1 VPTDNNKDSPG
12 LNPRNGN
19 TLRRNR
25 DFGLLFG
32 AQCISLLGSGVT
44 TVGLALF
51 AYQLTG
57 GVSATAVIG
66 NALTLRILAF
76 LLFSQP
82 AGVIADRVSK
92 KRILIAADVVRFA
105 LLALFPFITSVWQI
119 YALIFAIN
127 AVTAFFTPTYESSIP
142 EIVAGE
148 QYVKALSLSRVAT
161 DVEAVAAPAL
171 AGLLVALLGLR
182 WVFWF
187 DAFTYLV
194 SASLVAVTVM
204 PYVKRKL
211 PKISLRS
218 FLTELTT
225 GTRILLREPSLRQ
238 ALTLSI
244 AEATAGAAA
253 IVATVSYVRDVLGY
267 GETAFAFVMAG
278 VGFGSSLT
286 ALALGRATGR
296 YEKDARDRSVLHGR
310 RHKWTSRALLG
321 GGLVLGLVLLP
332 DILKPPL
339 LIFSFLWILNGAG
352 QALIAIPSS
361 TLLAEHTIEGERGR
375 AYAAHFALTHL
386 FWLVSYPAIGHASAK
401 WGSPFTFSGAG
412 MICLLVTVIAMLLG
426 YGQREAH
433 THQSLAM
440 I

>member
-1 VPTDNNKDSPG
+1 
-12 LNPRNGN
+12 
-19 TLRRNR
+19 
-25 DFGLLFG
+25 
-32 AQCISLLGSGVT
+32 VT

-51 AYQLTG
+51 AYKLTG

-92 KRILIAADVVRFA
+92 KTILIAADVIRFA

-119 YALIFAIN
+119 YVLILAIN
-127 AVTAFFTPTYESSIP
+127 AVTAFFTPTFESSIP
-142 EIVAGE
+142 EVVGGE

-194 SASLVAVTVM
+194 SASFVTVTVM
-204 PYVKRKL
+204 PYVKKKL
-211 PKISLRS
+211 PRISLRN

-253 IVATVSYVRDVLGY
+253 IVATISYVRDVLGR
-267 GETAFAFVMAG
+267 GQTAFAFVMAG
-278 VGFGSSLT
+278 VGLGSSLT
-286 ALALGRATGR
+286 AIALSRATGR
-296 YEKDARDRSVLHGR
+296 YEKGARDRSVLHGR
-310 RHKWTSRALLG
+310 RHTWASRALLA
-321 GGLVLGLVLLP
+321 GGLVLGLLLLP

-339 LIFSFLWILNGAG
+339 IVFGFLWMLNGAG

-361 TLLAEHTIEGERGR
+361 TLLAEHTSETERGR

-386 FWLVSYPAIGHASAK
+386 FWLLSYPVMGHASAK
-401 WGSPFTFSGAG
+401 WGSPSTFTGAG
-412 MICLLVTVIAMLLG
+412 AICIVVIIIAMFLG
-426 YGQREAH
+426 YGKRDAH
-433 THQSLAM
+433 THQASR
-440 I
+440 